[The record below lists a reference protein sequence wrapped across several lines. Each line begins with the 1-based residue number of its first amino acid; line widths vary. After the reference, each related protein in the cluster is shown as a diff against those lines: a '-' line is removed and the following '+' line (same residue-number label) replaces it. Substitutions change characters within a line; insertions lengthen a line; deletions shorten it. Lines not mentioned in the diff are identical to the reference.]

1 MERPS
6 TTPADVRWGD
16 LVVQPGMTAA
26 ELLNALPAALDPE
39 AAGDTSAVI
48 QFQLSEPVHQVL
60 EGGRLETHPG
70 QAAAPDVTV
79 TMSDDDLVALFRGEL
94 NPMMAF
100 MTGRLRVTG
109 DVALAQRLVSLFD
122 QEQLRSLA

>member
-1 MERPS
+1 
-6 TTPADVRWGD
+6 
-16 LVVQPGMTAA
+16 MTAA